1 MDRPLFPGK
10 ATEGSK
16 KKRIFHVSSRVNIMG
31 LRDEI
36 LRMHGFDVDSAV
48 YSRQAAEAVAEKD
61 YDLVL
66 IDVEADVRVQSA
78 QQLCDE
84 IKKVHPLQHVAFVC
98 NYRVAIDSDC
108 PDEIIRAEFNPEAL
122 VRACKKQSRKTKPTT
137 KIAPSRALRF

>member
-1 MDRPLFPGK
+1 MQGN
-10 ATEGSK
+10 ATESNG

-36 LRMHGFDVDSAV
+36 LRMHGFDVDSTV
-48 YSRQAAEAVAEKD
+48 FSRQAADEVAEKD

-78 QQLCDE
+78 QELCDE

-122 VRACKKQSRKTKPTT
+122 VRGVQNALGKNEQKDKDPT
-137 KIAPSRALRF
+137 L

>member
-1 MDRPLFPGK
+1 M
-10 ATEGSK
+10 EGDG
-16 KKRIFHVSSRVNIMG
+16 KKRIFHVSSRLNIMG

-36 LRMHGFDVDSAV
+36 LRMHGFDVDSTV
-48 YSRQAAEAVAEKD
+48 YSQRAAEGVAEKD

-78 QQLCDE
+78 QELCDE

-122 VRACKKQSRKTKPTT
+122 VRGVQQALGTNEADDKN
-137 KIAPSRALRF
+137 RAL

>member
-1 MDRPLFPGK
+1 MDRSLSPGE
-10 ATEGSK
+10 ATEASG
-16 KKRIFHVSSRVNIMG
+16 KKRIFHVSSRLNIMG

-36 LRMHGFDVDSAV
+36 LRMHGFEVNSAV
-48 YSRQAAEAVAEKD
+48 YSREAAEEVAKKD

-78 QQLCDE
+78 QELCDE

-122 VRACKKQSRKTKPTT
+122 VRGIQDALVKNEADDKK
-137 KIAPSRALRF
+137 RAL

>member
-1 MDRPLFPGK
+1 MKQRK
-10 ATEGSK
+10 ETEDSGQ
-16 KKRIFHVSSRVNIMG
+16 KRIFHVSSRLNIMG

-36 LRMHGFDVDSAV
+36 LRMHGFDVHSAV
-48 YSRQAAEAVAEKD
+48 YSRQAAEGVAEKD

-78 QQLCDE
+78 QELCDE
-84 IKKVHPLQHVAFVC
+84 IKKVNPLQHVAFVC

-122 VRACKKQSRKTKPTT
+122 VRGVQNALEKNETDDKN
-137 KIAPSRALRF
+137 RAL

>member
-1 MDRPLFPGK
+1 MMQANTKDLNER
-10 ATEGSK
+10 
-16 KKRIFHVSSRVNIMG
+16 KRIFHVSSRLNIMG

-36 LRMHGFDVDSAV
+36 LRMHGFEVDSTIF
-48 YSRQAAEAVAEKD
+48 SRQAAGEVAEKD

-66 IDVEADVRVQSA
+66 IDVEADVRVRSA
-78 QQLCDE
+78 QELCDE

-122 VRACKKQSRKTKPTT
+122 VRGVQQALGKNEADDRD
-137 KIAPSRALRF
+137 RAL